1 MEKAA
6 LVVNRCCVDIRK
18 ERILTDIDFQVNQG
32 EILALVGHNGAGK
45 STLIKAMIGA
55 REKASGTC
63 KIGDYDQDKQ
73 YKEYK
78 RSFTNIPEEPVLFSE
93 LTVFHHFKLYQKSY
107 NIEEGLFNERVE
119 YYTGAFELTDKMNS
133 FPESLSKG
141 MRQKVQTICA
151 LLPDVPIIFIDEP
164 FMGLDVYAGATLE
177 QVLKD
182 KRREGVGFVLTT
194 HQLEKLSTLA
204 DQYVMLSNGKVS
216 SKGTVS
222 DFTQLDRR
230 FT

>member
-1 MEKAA
+1 MEKV
-6 LVVNRCCVDIRK
+6 LEVDGCCVDIRN
-18 ERILTDIDFQVNQG
+18 ERILTDISLQVNQG
-32 EILALVGHNGAGK
+32 EIVALVGHNGAGK

-55 REKASGTC
+55 REKTSGTC
-63 KIGDYDQDKQ
+63 EIGGYDQEKQ
-73 YKEYK
+73 FKEYK
-78 RSFTNIPEEPVLFSE
+78 RNFTNIPEEPLLFSE

-107 NIEEGLFNERVE
+107 NIEEDLFNQRVDE
-119 YYTGAFELTDKMNS
+119 YTEAFELADKMNA
-133 FPESLSKG
+133 FPEALSKG

-151 LLPDVPIIFIDEP
+151 LLPDVPLIFIDEP
-164 FMGLDVYAGATLE
+164 FMGLDIYAGATLE

-182 KRREGVGFVLTT
+182 KRKEGVGFVLTT

-216 SKGTVS
+216 SKGAVS

>member
-1 MEKAA
+1 LLKKA
-6 LVVNRCCVDIRK
+6 LEVTGCSVDIRN
-18 ERILTDIDFQVNQG
+18 ERILTDINLQVNRG
-32 EILALVGHNGAGK
+32 EIVALVGHNGAGK

-55 REKASGTC
+55 REKTSGTC
-63 KIGDYDQDKQ
+63 EISGYNQDKH

-78 RSFTNIPEEPVLFSE
+78 RSFTNIPEEPLLFNE

-107 NIEEGLFNERVE
+107 HIEERLFNKRVE
-119 YYTGAFELTDKMNS
+119 YYTEAFELTDKMNE

-151 LLPDVPIIFIDEP
+151 LLPDVLIIFIDEP

-182 KRREGVGFVLTT
+182 KRKEGVGFVLTT
-194 HQLEKLSTLA
+194 HQLEKLRTLA

-216 SKGTVS
+216 SKGAVS